1 MHDRS
6 HSPGNVGEEYRCHPY
21 FAYGA
26 NMCRAEME
34 FRCPGAVYEG
44 RARLMDHA
52 FRINACG
59 VATVLR
65 SRGAEVH
72 GALWR
77 VSDTH
82 LQALDEFEG
91 VDLGLYVRQRREVQ
105 FERGAVEAHIYIAT
119 DPRPGAPRPHYL
131 ETIIAAAEDLELPPM
146 YLGELREWLAPTRS
160 VSVPTSRRRE
170 P

>member
-1 MHDRS
+1 MRTSDTARTCAGRRWS
-6 HSPGNVGEEYRCHPY
+6 S
-21 FAYGA
+21 
-26 NMCRAEME
+26 
-34 FRCPGAVYEG
+34 AVYEG

-77 VSDTH
+77 VSDAH

-91 VDLGLYVRQRREVQ
+91 IEAGLYVRQRREIH
-105 FERGAVEAHIYIAT
+105 FERRAASAHIYIAT
-119 DPRPGAPRPHYL
+119 DPRPGTPRPSYL
-131 ETIIAAAEDLELPPM
+131 ETIIAAAEDLELPPA
-146 YLGELREWLAPTRS
+146 YLDELRQWLAPARS
-160 VSVPTSRRRE
+160 VSVLTRRRA

>member
-1 MHDRS
+1 MRGRS
-6 HSPGNVGEEYRCHPY
+6 RSPGCLAAGHLRHAYLG
-21 FAYGA
+21 YGA

-105 FERGAVEAHIYIAT
+105 FERGAVEAHIYFAT
-119 DPRPGAPRPHYL
+119 DPRPGTPRPDYL
-131 ETIIAAAEDLELPPM
+131 EAILAAARDLGLPSA
-146 YLGELREWLAPTRS
+146 YIDELRQWLAPTRS
-160 VSVPTSRRRE
+160 AGVVASRRRQ

>member
-1 MHDRS
+1 
-6 HSPGNVGEEYRCHPY
+6 
-21 FAYGA
+21 
-26 NMCRAEME
+26 
-34 FRCPGAVYEG
+34 
-44 RARLMDHA
+44 MDHA

-91 VDLGLYVRQRREVQ
+91 VDLGLYLRQRREVQ
-105 FERGAVEAHIYIAT
+105 FERGAVEVHIYFAT
-119 DPRPGAPRPHYL
+119 DPRPGTPRPGYF
-131 ETIIAAAEDLELPPM
+131 ETIIAAAEDLELPPA
-146 YLGELREWLAPTRS
+146 YLDELRQWLAPAGL
-160 VSVPTSRRRE
+160 VGVVASRRRA